1 MVSIQT
7 VNDANVEGQI
17 RKYYIDPCGGAKY
30 DDQPDSIDPFGG
42 TAKPVV
48 RIYLYTKINVL
59 L

>member
-48 RIYLYTKINVL
+48 RIYFYQN
-59 L
+59 

>member
-7 VNDANVEGQI
+7 VNDANVEGKI
-17 RKYYIDPCGGAKY
+17 RKYYIDPCGEAKY

-48 RIYLYTKINVL
+48 RIIYFYQN
-59 L
+59 

>member
-7 VNDANVEGQI
+7 VNDANVEGKIQ
-17 RKYYIDPCGGAKY
+17 KYYIDPSGGAKY

-48 RIYLYTKINVL
+48 RIYFYQN
-59 L
+59 